1 MSHFLLVLLASLTA
15 LAPLA
20 IDAYLPA
27 MPEMATGFG
36 VSIHAIELSLSVF
49 LAGFASGQLIG
60 GPLSDYA
67 GRRPTIF
74 TGLVLFIM
82 GTSLVI
88 FASSVEL
95 LWTGRFIQAIGGGL
109 AVVNSSAVIRD
120 LSEGKTAA
128 RHMGNMMLIMLMAP
142 LLAPMIGSALLH
154 LNGWTL
160 IFEFLLVYAIVII
173 GCLYV
178 FLPETRKIHT
188 LHLSPYQRYK
198 SVLTNRLALSY
209 IGSQC
214 FAVAAMFASI
224 TASPTVFM
232 QFFGVSASV
241 FPVFFAMNV
250 ISIIGFNR
258 LNIRLLKQHEPEWIL
273 KRGQIAQLLMGISML
288 VYLLIASELNIYVF
302 TLLLM
307 IFVGLNGLIVSNA
320 TALNVHLF
328 PHSAA
333 TATAIGGAFGFASGF
348 VSSAAVGLL
357 GDGSPWP
364 MALVMSTCSIFA
376 IILRR
381 KLQAT

>member
-1 MSHFLLVLLASLTA
+1 MSRFLLVLLASLTA

-74 TGLVLFIM
+74 TGLVLFII

-88 FASSVEL
+88 VASSVEL
-95 LWTGRFIQAIGGGL
+95 LWAGRFIQAIGGGL

-154 LNGWTL
+154 LNGWML

-178 FLPETRKIHT
+178 FLPETRKTHT

-232 QFFGVSASV
+232 EFFGISAAI
-241 FPVFFAMNV
+241 FPLFFAMNV

-258 LNIRLLKQHEPEWIL
+258 LNIHLLKQHDPKWIL
-273 KRGQIAQLLMGISML
+273 KRGQVAQLLMGLLML
-288 VYLLIASELNIYVF
+288 GYLVIANDLNIYLF
-302 TLLLM
+302 TMLLM
-307 IFVGLNGLIVSNA
+307 TFVGLNGLIVSNA

-333 TATAIGGAFGFASGF
+333 TATAISGAFGFASGF
-348 VSSAAVGLL
+348 VSSAAVGLF

-364 MALVMSTCSIFA
+364 MALVMSACSVLA
-376 IILRR
+376 IIMRTL
-381 KLQAT
+381 LQPK

>member
-1 MSHFLLVLLASLTA
+1 
-15 LAPLA
+15 
-20 IDAYLPA
+20 
-27 MPEMATGFG
+27 
-36 VSIHAIELSLSVF
+36 
-49 LAGFASGQLIG
+49 
-60 GPLSDYA
+60 
-67 GRRPTIF
+67 
-74 TGLVLFIM
+74 
-82 GTSLVI
+82 
-88 FASSVEL
+88 
-95 LWTGRFIQAIGGGL
+95 
-109 AVVNSSAVIRD
+109 
-120 LSEGKTAA
+120 
-128 RHMGNMMLIMLMAP
+128 
-142 LLAPMIGSALLH
+142 
-154 LNGWTL
+154 
-160 IFEFLLVYAIVII
+160 
-173 GCLYV
+173 V
-178 FLPETRKIHT
+178 FLPETRKAHT
-188 LHLSPYQRYK
+188 LRLSPYQRYK
-198 SVLTNRLALSY
+198 SVLTHRLALSY

-258 LNIRLLKQHEPEWIL
+258 LNIRLLKQREPEWIL

-288 VYLLIASELNIYVF
+288 GYLLIASELNIYMF

-307 IFVGLNGLIVSNA
+307 TFVGLNSLIVSNA

-333 TATAIGGAFGFASGF
+333 TATAIGGAFAFASGF

-364 MALVMSTCSIFA
+364 MALVMSACSIFA

>member
-1 MSHFLLVLLASLTA
+1 MSRFLLVLLASLTA

-74 TGLVLFIM
+74 TGLVLFII

-88 FASSVEL
+88 VASSVEL
-95 LWTGRFIQAIGGGL
+95 LWAGRFIQAIGGGL

-154 LNGWTL
+154 LNGWML

-178 FLPETRKIHT
+178 FLPETRKTHT

-232 QFFGVSASV
+232 EFFG
-241 FPVFFAMNV
+241 
-250 ISIIGFNR
+250 I
-258 LNIRLLKQHEPEWIL
+258 
-273 KRGQIAQLLMGISML
+273 
-288 VYLLIASELNIYVF
+288 
-302 TLLLM
+302 
-307 IFVGLNGLIVSNA
+307 
-320 TALNVHLF
+320 
-328 PHSAA
+328 SAA
-333 TATAIGGAFGFASGF
+333 
-348 VSSAAVGLL
+348 
-357 GDGSPWP
+357 
-364 MALVMSTCSIFA
+364 IFP
-376 IILRR
+376 LFFCNECHQHYW
-381 KLQAT
+381 L